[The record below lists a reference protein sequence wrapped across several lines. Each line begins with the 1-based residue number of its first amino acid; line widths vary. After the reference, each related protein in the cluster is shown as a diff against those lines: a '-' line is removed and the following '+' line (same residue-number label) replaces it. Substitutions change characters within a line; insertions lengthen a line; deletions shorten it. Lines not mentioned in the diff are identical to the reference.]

1 MPNLKSNSNPA
12 LTHTLQ
18 EFLKAGEN
26 DTTIRFPNLLYHET
40 DGSIEYT
47 VKNILDDYM
56 GELKEIALVV
66 ALSEEEYQK
75 YLYNPKYLA
84 CDIYGSAVLYPFIM
98 ALNGIANIREFD
110 FKVLKLLRKSD
121 LLSALSSIYNAEKNN
136 IQAYNALHN

>member
-1 MPNLKSNSNPA
+1 MPILKSDANPA

-26 DTTIRFPNLLYHET
+26 DSTIRFPNLLYHET

-47 VKNILDDYM
+47 VKNVLDDYM
-56 GELKEIALVV
+56 GELKDMALLV

-75 YLYNPKYLA
+75 YIYNPKYLA
-84 CDIYGSAVLYPFIM
+84 HDIYGSTVLYPFIM
-98 ALNGIANIREFD
+98 ALNGIANIREFN

>member
-1 MPNLKSNSNPA
+1 MPILKSDANPA

-26 DTTIRFPNLLYHET
+26 DSTIRFPNLLYHET

-47 VKNILDDYM
+47 VKNVLDDYM
-56 GELKEIALVV
+56 GELKDMALLV

-75 YLYNPKYLA
+75 YIYNPKYLVY
-84 CDIYGSAVLYPFIM
+84 DIYGSTVLYPFIM

-110 FKVLKLLRKSD
+110 LKVLKLLRKSD
-121 LLSALSSIYNAEKNN
+121 LLNALSSIYNAEKNN

>member
-56 GELKEIALVV
+56 RELKEIALVV

-75 YLYNPKYLA
+75 YL
-84 CDIYGSAVLYPFIM
+84 FIT
-98 ALNGIANIREFD
+98 
-110 FKVLKLLRKSD
+110 K
-121 LLSALSSIYNAEKNN
+121 
-136 IQAYNALHN
+136 

>member
-26 DTTIRFPNLLYHET
+26 DSTIRFPNLLYHET

-75 YLYNPKYLA
+75 YLYNPKSLA
-84 CDIYGSAVLYPFIM
+84 YDIYGSTVLYPFIM

>member
-1 MPNLKSNSNPA
+1 MPILKSNSNPA

-56 GELKEIALVV
+56 GELKEIALIV

-75 YLYNPKYLA
+75 YIYNPKYLA
-84 CDIYGSAVLYPFIM
+84 YDIYGSTVLYSFIM

>member
-1 MPNLKSNSNPA
+1 MPILKSDSNPA

-40 DGSIEYT
+40 NGSIEYT
-47 VKNILDDYM
+47 VKDILDDYM
-56 GELKEIALVV
+56 GELKEIALIV

-84 CDIYGSAVLYPFIM
+84 YDIYGSTVLYPFIM